1 MASPLLM
8 GTDVSKLSNTS
19 LTIMGNGEVT
29 AVNQDKLGIQGIP
42 IASQLE
48 DVRIASCWYKP
59 LADGSTAAILLN

>member
-29 AVNQDKLGIQGIP
+29 GMPDCHPLTVLQNT
-42 IASQLE
+42 AS
-48 DVRIASCWYKP
+48 
-59 LADGSTAAILLN
+59 T